1 TAAPSAAP
9 ARAKPLAALRGLL
22 ERPLASYYVLLASVG
37 LLLAIGLVMVFSA
50 TSVEAYAASGN
61 AFSPVSKQLVS
72 AAVGLVAFWICQRLP
87 ARSYRGMCRTALA
100 ICIALIVV
108 LDVFGFI
115 AAIRTRPG
123 EAVRP
128 MSLGPLRADDLWLY
142 LGPIQIQ
149 PSEL

>member
-1 TAAPSAAP
+1 MTCSPTTGTAATRSRPRYGRCPASVDNEVIEAP
-9 ARAKPLAALRGLL
+9 AGDRARPAPALDRARPAIGVGPRSGPLAALRGLL

-37 LLLAIGLVMVFSA
+37 LLLCIGLVMVFSA

-100 ICIALIVV
+100 ICI
-108 LDVFGFI
+108 
-115 AAIRTRPG
+115 
-123 EAVRP
+123 
-128 MSLGPLRADDLWLY
+128 
-142 LGPIQIQ
+142 
-149 PSEL
+149 